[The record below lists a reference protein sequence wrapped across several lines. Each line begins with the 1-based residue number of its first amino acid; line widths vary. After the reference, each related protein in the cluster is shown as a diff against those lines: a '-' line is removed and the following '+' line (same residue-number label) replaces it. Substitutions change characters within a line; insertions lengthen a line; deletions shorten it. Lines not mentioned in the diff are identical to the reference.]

1 MLNKKLTP
9 ILDGRTVKH
18 FAQSD
23 GVLLIEFEDGSIM
36 KIKTGAPFTD
46 TIAGRK
52 VKEVRQ
58 KGTEFDL
65 EFVDNSKAKIILAE
79 ETSSV
84 MLRDKAGEMEYA
96 D

>member
-1 MLNKKLTP
+1 
-9 ILDGRTVKH
+9 
-18 FAQSD
+18 
-23 GVLLIEFEDGSIM
+23 
-36 KIKTGAPFTD
+36 
-46 TIAGRK
+46 
-52 VKEVRQ
+52 VRQ

-65 EFVDNSKAKIILAE
+65 EFVDNSKAKITLAE